1 MEKDKVLE
9 IANDVKNHPNSSL
22 IDARNFLIDEFEKT
36 KKLIIELTRHMEGVE
51 DLYNEVNNEIGKRI
65 K

>member
-1 MEKDKVLE
+1 MEKDNVIE
-9 IANDVKNHPNSSL
+9 IANDVKNHPNASL
-22 IDARNFLIDEFEKT
+22 VEARNFLIDEFEKT

>member
-1 MEKDKVLE
+1 
-9 IANDVKNHPNSSL
+9 
-22 IDARNFLIDEFEKT
+22 LIDEFEKT